1 MVAAAT
7 AHNPFNH
14 HPTIIQQLQV
24 SYQHH
29 IGRPSNSHGL
39 GNSTNPRYIMMGK
52 TKSAS
57 KISPPS
63 LCGLN
68 LGTTACNVAV
78 RYESIL
84 SSFCFTLFVL
94 KFSIGFSSAPSY
106 NSITIP
112 NSPSWRYDRK
122 STVYHPF
129 RGQLRKRMHG
139 TTTQRNICKVNHRE
153 KIIWGL
159 PWL

>member
-39 GNSTNPRYIMMGK
+39 GNSTNPRCIMIGK

-57 KISPPS
+57 KISRPS
-63 LCGLN
+63 LCEFN
-68 LGTTACNVAV
+68 LGTTACNIAA
-78 RYESIL
+78 RYES
-84 SSFCFTLFVL
+84 SFYFNLFFL
-94 KFSIGFSSAPSY
+94 KFFIGFSSASSY
-106 NSITIP
+106 NSTTIP

-122 STVYHPF
+122 STMYHPL
-129 RGQLRKRMHG
+129 RSQLRKRMH
-139 TTTQRNICKVNHRE
+139 
-153 KIIWGL
+153 
-159 PWL
+159 

>member
-39 GNSTNPRYIMMGK
+39 GNSTNPRYIMIGK
-52 TKSAS
+52 TKSVRE
-57 KISPPS
+57 ISWPS

-68 LGTTACNVAV
+68 LGTTASNVAAQ
-78 RYESIL
+78 YESIL
-84 SSFCFTLFVL
+84 SSF
-94 KFSIGFSSAPSY
+94 FSLCSFLIFP
-106 NSITIP
+106 
-112 NSPSWRYDRK
+112 
-122 STVYHPF
+122 
-129 RGQLRKRMHG
+129 
-139 TTTQRNICKVNHRE
+139 
-153 KIIWGL
+153 
-159 PWL
+159 

>member
-39 GNSTNPRYIMMGK
+39 GNSTNPRYIMIGK
-52 TKSAS
+52 TKSVRE
-57 KISPPS
+57 ISRPS

-68 LGTTACNVAV
+68 LGTTASNVAAQ
-78 RYESIL
+78 YESLL
-84 SSFCFTLFVL
+84 SSFFLLCSFLIF
-94 KFSIGFSSAPSY
+94 P
-106 NSITIP
+106 
-112 NSPSWRYDRK
+112 
-122 STVYHPF
+122 
-129 RGQLRKRMHG
+129 
-139 TTTQRNICKVNHRE
+139 
-153 KIIWGL
+153 
-159 PWL
+159 

>member
-1 MVAAAT
+1 MV
-7 AHNPFNH
+7 F
-14 HPTIIQQLQV
+14 QQKLLGKAYFIVKMLLQPW
-24 SYQHH
+24 S
-29 IGRPSNSHGL
+29 GRPVL
-39 GNSTNPRYIMMGK
+39 TFGK
-52 TKSAS
+52 RPKSAS

-153 KIIWGL
+153 KII
-159 PWL
+159 

>member
-39 GNSTNPRYIMMGK
+39 GDSTNPRYIMIGK
-52 TKSAS
+52 TKSVRE
-57 KISPPS
+57 ISRPS

-68 LGTTACNVAV
+68 LGTTASNVAAQ
-78 RYESIL
+78 YESIL
-84 SSFCFTLFVL
+84 SSFFFTLFVL
-94 KFSIGFSSAPSY
+94 DFSIGFSPASSY

-112 NSPSWRYDRK
+112 NSPSWRYDRI
-122 STVYHPF
+122 SSLYYTL
-129 RGQLRKRMHG
+129 RGQLRKRMHW
-139 TTTQRNICKVNHRE
+139 TTTPRNICKVNHRE

-159 PWL
+159 PRL